1 MAGAPSVYL
10 AWTLWV
16 LSLVGAV
23 ATVVESPTIES
34 FMFGAMF
41 LVFGTVGLVLVLR
54 VPDNAVG
61 WILAGVGAIGGVGGS
76 LALWSTSGLVGAT
89 IATWFLPWM
98 FFPIIGLVT
107 IPLLLLFPTGRLLS
121 PRWRFALWMAPLFVL
136 LASAGAAFYPWSPEE
151 GGPNPYALEG
161 AEEALLFLQNVA
173 GIPLLIG
180 VVAGLVSI
188 VVRYRR
194 GSAVERQQL
203 KWFLAAAA
211 TAPVAI
217 LVGDQAQTTLQV
229 IIVPIAFS
237 LLPIAIAVAILRYRL
252 YDIDRIINRALV
264 YGVLTAS
271 LVGVYVGTVVTLQW
285 VLRSVTGE
293 QSQLVVVASTL
304 AVAALFNPLRRRLQ
318 DFIDRRFYRE
328 KYDAAKTLE
337 AFSAKLR
344 DETDLDQL
352 NTELLS
358 VVHQTMQPEYASL
371 WLRPVERK
379 EESTS
384 GKEEDAKKIPDS
396 QRTRVS

>member
-1 MAGAPSVYL
+1 MAGAPSAYL

-61 WILAGVGAIGGVGGS
+61 WILAGVGAIGGVGGV
-76 LALWSTSGLVGAT
+76 LALWSSSGLAGVDFAR
-89 IATWFLPWM
+89 WVLVWL
-98 FFPIIGLVT
+98 FFPVIGLVT

-136 LASAGAAFYPWSPEE
+136 LASAGAAFYPVPPEE

-161 AEEALLFLQNVA
+161 AEETLLFLQNIA

-180 VVAGLVSI
+180 GVAALVSI

-194 GSAVERQQL
+194 GNAVERQQL

-211 TAPVAI
+211 TIPVAI

-229 IIVPIAFS
+229 IVVPVAFS
-237 LLPIAIAVAILRYRL
+237 LLPVAIAVAILRYRL

-271 LVGVYVGTVVTLQW
+271 LVGVYVGTVVTLQL
-285 VLRSVTGE
+285 VLRSVTGQ

-318 DFIDRRFYRE
+318 DFIDRRFYRR
-328 KYDAAKTLE
+328 KYDAARMLE
-337 AFSAKLR
+337 AFNARLR
-344 DETDLDQL
+344 DETDLDGL
-352 NTELLS
+352 KGELLT
-358 VVHQTMQPEYASL
+358 VVHQTMQPEHASL
-371 WLRPVERK
+371 WLREPEEKRPEAER
-379 EESTS
+379 
-384 GKEEDAKKIPDS
+384 
-396 QRTRVS
+396 